1 MQQARAAML
10 FDKNRCPNAG
20 AGSASAWVQATFLN
34 ARLVFFPSRYTASLH
49 TVLTRIRSAPMTAP
63 TCPKPQKRTHTSIF
77 GTKSHHRD
85 GLLTRQT
92 LAPMLGTTVARPHAP
107 SLARHA
113 LQRLPIAAL
122 RPYVALLWCSLPSLP
137 STADA
142 AVAHETMLPSGAMHL
157 VFRLG
162 DAPLWIAEVHAN
174 QPTRLQGGFVGGAR
188 SRFYVRASA
197 TLASS
202 VGAVF
207 QPGAARAL
215 LGAPASHLAGRH
227 TALPALWGGAA
238 GDLHA
243 QLELASSAAE
253 RIELLEAALL
263 ARLTR
268 VRMAQGLHPGIGAAL
283 GVLPNVNR
291 VRDAVQASGMS
302 HRHFILRFREALGL
316 DPKAYLRVLRFQRA
330 LQAMARGLP
339 LVEVAL
345 ESGYCDQAHM
355 AREFSAM
362 AGIAPSACGYQLQVR
377 NIQDAADAAH

>member
-1 MQQARAAML
+1 M
-10 FDKNRCPNAG
+10 
-20 AGSASAWVQATFLN
+20 
-34 ARLVFFPSRYTASLH
+34 
-49 TVLTRIRSAPMTAP
+49 
-63 TCPKPQKRTHTSIF
+63 
-77 GTKSHHRD
+77 
-85 GLLTRQT
+85 
-92 LAPMLGTTVARPHAP
+92 
-107 SLARHA
+107 
-113 LQRLPIAAL
+113 QRLPIAAL
-122 RPYVALLWCSLPSLP
+122 RPYVALLWCSLPNSLP
-137 STADA
+137 AKADA

-162 DAPLWIAEVHAN
+162 DAPLWIAEAYAD
-174 QPTRLQGGFVGGAR
+174 QPMRLQGGFVGGAR

-215 LGAPASHLAGRH
+215 LGAPAQPLAGRH
-227 TALPALWGGAA
+227 TALADLWGGPAS
-238 GDLHA
+238 DLHA

-253 RIELLEAALL
+253 CIKLLEAALL
-263 ARLTR
+263 ARLSGE
-268 VRMAQGLHPGIGAAL
+268 RMAQGLHHGIGAAL

-316 DPKAYLRVLRFQRA
+316 EPKAYLRVLRFQRA
-330 LQAMARGLP
+330 LRALARGQP
-339 LVEVAL
+339 LVEAAL

-362 AGIAPSACGYQLQVR
+362 AGITPTACGYQLQVK
-377 NIQDAADAAH
+377 NIQDAAGAAH